1 MRKLQ
6 KQTGGIRTLI
16 FSWGMFYFVLFVYR
30 SVFSVLGEVV
40 VMRLT
45 GIPDTVTYQ
54 SSSAGDAFEGLMAL
68 SFSSIGLQMQYWATL
83 FTKLVGGIFNLLTA
97 GNPILINIGF
107 QSIAFLGLYILL
119 SAVPVHHRRFLSVL
133 VMTPSFT
140 LWSSIASKESII
152 VLLICIICK
161 YIINIYMGK
170 PKLRFIYML
179 SMLVLF
185 LFKPHFLIAVLFII
199 IGSLI
204 ARKVRQKATIAIIG
218 CSVSLIPL
226 YIFRDLIDDF
236 ALSVTIWLAEE
247 KGRSSREPF
256 LTEQYD
262 VFLKAPEGMFKAF
275 FGPVASEATSGVL
288 HAFSFIESSLIV
300 GVIFVFLI
308 QHSARLPVYNF
319 LMGIFALF
327 WVMFPNFPQGVANPG
342 TAIRYRTDYIILIFV
357 VIVFLMTR
365 EAYFGILS
373 KQSGR
378 RVGRQD
384 AKLAVNGQS
393 A

>member
-6 KQTGGIRTLI
+6 KKAYGTRSLI
-16 FSWGMFYFVLFVYR
+16 FSWGMFYFVLFAYR

-54 SSSAGDAFEGLMAL
+54 NSSASDALEGLMAL
-68 SFSSIGLQMQYWATL
+68 GFSSIGLQMQYTATL
-83 FTKLVGGIFNLLTA
+83 VTKLVGGIFNLLTA

-107 QSIAFLGLYILL
+107 QSIGFLGLYILL

-140 LWSSIASKESII
+140 LWSSIASKESIV

-161 YIINIYMGK
+161 YIINIYLGNS
-170 PKLRFIYML
+170 KLKSIYIL
-179 SMLVLF
+179 SMVLLF
-185 LFKPHFLIAVLFII
+185 LFKPHFLIAILFIV

-204 ARKVRQKATIAIIG
+204 ARNVRQKATIAIIG
-218 CSVSLIPL
+218 CAVSLVPL

-236 ALSVTIWLAEE
+236 ALSVTIWLAAE

-275 FGPVASEATSGVL
+275 FGPVASEATSGIL
-288 HAFSFIESSLIV
+288 HAFSFVESSLIV
-300 GVIFVFLI
+300 GFVLLYLI
-308 QHSARLPVYNF
+308 QQSARLPVYNF
-319 LMGIFALF
+319 LVGVFALF

-342 TAIRYRTDYIILIFV
+342 TAIRYRTDYIILVFI

-365 EAYFGILS
+365 EAYFGIRS
-373 KQSGR
+373 KQAAKP
-378 RVGRQD
+378 VGRQVSST
-384 AKLAVNGQS
+384 AGS
-393 A
+393 G